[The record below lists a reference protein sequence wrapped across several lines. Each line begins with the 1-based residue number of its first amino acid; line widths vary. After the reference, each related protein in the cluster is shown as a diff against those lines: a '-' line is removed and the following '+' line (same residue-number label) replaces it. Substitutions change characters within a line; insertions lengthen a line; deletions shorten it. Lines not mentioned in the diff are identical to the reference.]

1 MKTELFATG
10 SGCLTPRTGKM
21 KRITTKMPYHV
32 GEVHLYLT
40 EIVSGLV
47 LLYVFKTHGHFDH
60 FGLARIPG
68 KGDNC

>member
-1 MKTELFATG
+1 
-10 SGCLTPRTGKM
+10 
-21 KRITTKMPYHV
+21 MPYHV